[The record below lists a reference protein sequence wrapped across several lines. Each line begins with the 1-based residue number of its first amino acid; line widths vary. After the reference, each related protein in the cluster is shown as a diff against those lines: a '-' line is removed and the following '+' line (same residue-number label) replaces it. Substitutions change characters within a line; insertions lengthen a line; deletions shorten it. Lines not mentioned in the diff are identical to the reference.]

1 VTPDARARAIKIAKY
16 VAIVVVLA
24 YVVIS
29 FRKTWEESGAS
40 ALSLHVHWHT
50 IALSWAIVMASYAVL
65 IQTWRVT
72 LGAWGGTAHV
82 PFATAARIFFV
93 SSLARNVPGKVWQ
106 IGAMA
111 VLSKEANVPPTAA
124 TGAALLST
132 LVNIASGMLLA
143 GLLGWRDLTAIGGG
157 GPFFAIALVAIG
169 AGSIVLAPAIVPV
182 VARLAERVTRRTFTI
197 SSLPW
202 RAVFYAFVGN
212 VIAWVLYGVAFR
224 TFLVGVGQPTPGSV
238 VPYVVVWAV
247 SYVVGYLFFFQPA
260 GLGVREK
267 MMATALGAFG
277 LVTNEGQAMVI
288 SLASRLWLTIP
299 EILPG
304 LIFLAIRP
312 RTRSNDSA
320 SDNAAGSGEKA
331 P

>member
-1 VTPDARARAIKIAKY
+1 VTADTRARAIKVAKY
-16 VAIVVVLA
+16 IAIAIVLA
-24 YVVIS
+24 YVAIK
-29 FRKTWEESGAS
+29 FRKTWEESGGA
-40 ALSLHVHWHT
+40 ALSFHVHWHT
-50 IALSWAIVMASYAVL
+50 IALSWVIVLASYAVL
-65 IQTWRVT
+65 IQTWRAT
-72 LGAWGGTAHV
+72 LGAWGGTTHV

-132 LVNIASGMLLA
+132 LVNIASGMLLS
-143 GLLGWRDLTAIGGG
+143 GILGWSTLSAMTNGGPVLAIGL
-157 GPFFAIALVAIG
+157 IVVG
-169 AGSIVLAPAIVPV
+169 AGSILLAPAIVPV
-182 VARLAERVTRRTFTI
+182 VARLAERITRRTFTI
-197 SSLPW
+197 STLPR
-202 RAVFYAFVGN
+202 RAVVYAFVGN

-224 TFLVGVGQPTPGSV
+224 SFIAGVGQPTPDGIMA
-238 VPYVVVWAV
+238 YVVVWAL

-260 GLGVREK
+260 GLGVREG
-267 MMATALGAFG
+267 MLTTALVAFA
-277 LVTNEGQAMVI
+277 LTNDRQAVVI